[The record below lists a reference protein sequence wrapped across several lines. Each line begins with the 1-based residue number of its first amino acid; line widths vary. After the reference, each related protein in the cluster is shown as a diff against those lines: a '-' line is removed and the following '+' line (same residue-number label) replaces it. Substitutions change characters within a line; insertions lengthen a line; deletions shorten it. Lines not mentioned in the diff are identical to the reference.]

1 MHRQKSDLPV
11 SSFLSSGMW
20 KYFGTCHSIH
30 NLLEHGSY
38 GLHMVFHVWCD
49 MSWTITEHLVR
60 IGTHG
65 LFPGPIVCHSS
76 MTKGCPTRIR
86 EFSVILAL
94 HVDWIDCSHTPLK
107 SNFWGHETP
116 RWGGTPVLDALNH
129 VESLICSVLG
139 FKVLL
144 LSNLQSLPPESF
156 TTTSRAADNREWPNV
171 MVIPHCFCSLKHQ
184 KLMVVLK
191 PFGWLSL
198 YGSNMFKPF
207 LTCVL
212 TGVLTGRVFCAY
224 PSRKPKRLEVEIS
237 TADHALHG
245 ADPSHLADYAMWMVK
260 NVVLTLP
267 TEGESK
273 ITQVIRISIAIH
285 PWKQIDRPQG
295 YQFHLD
301 KKS

>member
-139 FKVLL
+139 FKVCFF
-144 LSNLQSLPPESF
+144 P
-156 TTTSRAADNREWPNV
+156 TSKAFRREFY
-171 MVIPHCFCSLKHQ
+171 HH
-184 KLMVVLK
+184 
-191 PFGWLSL
+191 
-198 YGSNMFKPF
+198 
-207 LTCVL
+207 L
-212 TGVLTGRVFCAY
+212 TGCWQSGMTQCDGHTPLF
-224 PSRKPKRLEVEIS
+224 L
-237 TADHALHG
+237 
-245 ADPSHLADYAMWMVK
+245 LAKTSMVDGCTK
-260 NVVLTLP
+260 TLWL
-267 TEGESK
+267 
-273 ITQVIRISIAIH
+273 VIIVWFKHVQTIPDLRT
-285 PWKQIDRPQG
+285 DRG
-295 YQFHLD
+295 TD
-301 KKS
+301 R